1 MSAPFI
7 TRRIVTSADLE
18 QAGFTESQIDQ
29 LDALAKCYPFI
40 EFTDS
45 IEEWQRLVFLKWRR
59 SSGHVTE

>member
-18 QAGFTESQIDQ
+18 QAGFSDTQIDQ
-29 LDALAKCYPFI
+29 LDAMARCYPFI

-59 SSGHVTE
+59 GQGHLAD